1 VGEFK
6 FSKSRPEIKDAFF
19 SAVKP
24 FDFRVRAIVVEK
36 DLIYSRRLRASKES
50 FYSFFVK
57 SMLKFDNGLLKGA
70 KVVVDGSGDR
80 EFRQELGSYLRRH
93 CGPGAIKD
101 VRFADSANDRLIQ
114 LADMCA
120 GAIAR
125 SYKRERSDAGRWRV
139 MLETKID
146 DVWDFQ

>member
-1 VGEFK
+1 
-6 FSKSRPEIKDAFF
+6 
-19 SAVKP
+19 
-24 FDFRVRAIVVEK
+24 
-36 DLIYSRRLRASKES
+36 
-50 FYSFFVK
+50 
-57 SMLKFDNGLLKGA
+57 MLKFDNGLLKGA